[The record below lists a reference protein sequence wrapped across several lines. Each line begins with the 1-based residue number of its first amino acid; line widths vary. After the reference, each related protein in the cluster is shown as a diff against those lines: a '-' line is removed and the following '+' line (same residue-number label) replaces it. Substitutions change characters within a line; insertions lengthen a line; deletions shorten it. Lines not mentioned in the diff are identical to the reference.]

1 MSSSTLALPSTA
13 ETSDTY
19 RRITWRLMPL
29 LFTCYIFAH
38 LDRINIGFAKLQ
50 MTQDLGFSDSV
61 YGFGAGLFFI
71 AYALFGVPSN
81 LALDRVGPRRWIAT
95 LMVVWG
101 LLSSAMLLVDS
112 AAGFYLLRF
121 LLGVAEAGFPR
132 HPGAA
137 QSLVPGQPQGPG
149 DRAVRHRRAHGRGD
163 RRAAVGL
170 ILESFHDLGGMRGWQ
185 WMFLI
190 EGLPVVL
197 LGLVV
202 LKALPES
209 IDSVGWLSD
218 QQKQQL
224 HAALSQEEQH
234 KPITRFAGILQ
245 DRHIWLLV
253 CIYFAVMLA
262 VNTIAFWMPTLI
274 HHAGIARDS
283 RVGLLSALPYLAGC
297 LFMIGVGRSSDRL
310 RERRWHLS
318 VPLLMS
324 SVGLIVAGLAPDNAW
339 LVMAGLLVAGMGA
352 SAALPMFWQLP
363 PAFLAS
369 NTQAAGIAL
378 ISSFGSIAAFLAP
391 YLIGVVRDA
400 TQSASLALYALALLI
415 AGGALAGAAGAGPY
429 RQSPGEVTM
438 LSPSDIQ
445 QAAARLDAAERNRE
459 QIPSCR
465 WSFPR

>member
-1 MSSSTLALPSTA
+1 MASASEVT
-13 ETSDTY
+13 DTY

-101 LLSSAMLLVDS
+101 LLSTGMLLVDS
-112 AAGFYLLRF
+112 AAGFYVLRF
-121 LLGVAEAGFPR
+121 LLGVAEAGFF
-132 HPGAA
+132 PGI
-137 QSLVPGQPQGPG
+137 LVLLNRWFPAGRRGQVTALFAIAVPMAGVIGGPLSG
-149 DRAVRHRRAHGRGD
+149 W
-163 RRAAVGL
+163 
-170 ILESFHDLGGMRGWQ
+170 ILEGFHDLGAMRGWQ

-190 EGLPVVL
+190 EGLPVVF

-209 IDSVGWLSD
+209 IEQAGWLSE

-224 HAALSQEEQH
+224 HEILNREERH
-234 KPITRFAGILQ
+234 KSITSLAGILK
-245 DRHIWLLV
+245 DKYVWLLV

-274 HHAGIARDS
+274 HHAGVARDS
-283 RVGLLSALPYLAGC
+283 NVGMLSALPYLAGC

-318 VPLLMS
+318 VPLLMAS
-324 SVGLIVAGLAPDNAW
+324 LGLIATGLAPQSATI
-339 LVMAGLLVAGMGA
+339 VMAGLIIAGMGA

-415 AGGALAGAAGAGPY
+415 AGGAWLVLQVPALIVNP
-429 RQSPGEVTM
+429 QEK
-438 LSPSDIQ
+438 
-445 QAAARLDAAERNRE
+445 
-459 QIPSCR
+459 
-465 WSFPR
+465 

>member
-1 MSSSTLALPSTA
+1 MSSSTLALPSAA

-81 LALDRVGPRRWIAT
+81 LALDRVGPRRWIAS

-121 LLGVAEAGFPR
+121 LLGVAEAGFF
-132 HPGAA
+132 PGI
-137 QSLVPGQPQGPG
+137 LVLLNRWFPSSRRGQVTALFAIAVPMAGVIGGPLSG
-149 DRAVRHRRAHGRGD
+149 W
-163 RRAAVGL
+163 

-415 AGGALAGAAGAGPY
+415 AGGAWLVLRVPALIVNP
-429 RQSPGEVTM
+429 QEK
-438 LSPSDIQ
+438 
-445 QAAARLDAAERNRE
+445 
-459 QIPSCR
+459 
-465 WSFPR
+465 